1 MANKFMLVRTPD
13 KVGMGGA
20 SCTELFCTI
29 LKNGTLSLRTCRDQ
43 YGDGG
48 RCWVKGKRGIQ
59 TPEQFVEALEHME
72 DISQHF
78 THDEVLEVLYSK
90 LPIFSLLTGIYM
102 RHEGNPL
109 RMDFFNLVFPLIKNL
124 SIKLPNDYWKGKS
137 LFDVVF
143 HYVEVWFGEHRKFP
157 AGKHKILGQTI
168 NFTLI

>member
-13 KVGMGGA
+13 EVGMGGA

-59 TPEQFVEALEHME
+59 TPKQFVEALEHME

-102 RHEGNPL
+102 RHEGNL
-109 RMDFFNLVFPLIKNL
+109 NGVVLADNLYKDNKGLVGYWRYFR
-124 SIKLPNDYWKGKS
+124 PNRTYKT
-137 LFDVVF
+137 
-143 HYVEVWFGEHRKFP
+143 FP
-157 AGKHKILGQTI
+157 AGDVHLANNYLRRRTKPLLGFSPHPHTSKA
-168 NFTLI
+168 L

>member
-1 MANKFMLVRTPD
+1 
-13 KVGMGGA
+13 
-20 SCTELFCTI
+20 
-29 LKNGTLSLRTCRDQ
+29 
-43 YGDGG
+43 
-48 RCWVKGKRGIQ
+48 
-59 TPEQFVEALEHME
+59 
-72 DISQHF
+72 
-78 THDEVLEVLYSK
+78 
-90 LPIFSLLTGIYM
+90 LLTGIYM